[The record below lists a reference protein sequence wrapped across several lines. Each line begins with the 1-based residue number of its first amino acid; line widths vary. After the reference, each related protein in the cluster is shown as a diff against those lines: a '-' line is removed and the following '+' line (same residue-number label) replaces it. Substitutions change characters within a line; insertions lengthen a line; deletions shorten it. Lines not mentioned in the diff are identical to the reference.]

1 MANIQFNQ
9 VLAKQINGA
18 LFGVLFG
25 LSIIS
30 LLSSCGNST
39 PAKGNSSSY
48 PPPDTVL
55 SGNIPVYKQFDQLAP
70 IFNKETDTTYVI
82 NFWATWCKPCVEEL
96 PYFETLHEKFGQ
108 EKVKVILVSMDFPKK
123 LESLLIPFVEKHE
136 LKSQVVALTDS
147 DHNKW
152 IPLVDEDWGGAIP
165 VTVIYKGSERIFVD
179 EQFDG
184 YEDLEKIVKTYL

>member
-1 MANIQFNQ
+1 MANIQLRQ
-9 VLAKQINGA
+9 VLAKQTNWG
-18 LFGVLFG
+18 LFIMFFG
-25 LSIIS
+25 LSIPS
-30 LLSSCGNST
+30 FFFSCSNST
-39 PAKGNSSSY
+39 PTNVTSNQY

-55 SGNIPVYKQFDQLAP
+55 NGNIPVYKEFDQLAP
-70 IFNKETDTTYVI
+70 IFNQETDITYVI

-96 PYFETLHEKFGQ
+96 PYFETLHDKFGQ

-123 LESLLIPFVEKHE
+123 LETLLIPFVEKHQ

-165 VTVIYKGSERIFVD
+165 VTVIYKGSERTFID

-184 YEDLEKIVKTYL
+184 YEDLEEIVKSYL